1 LMHALRP
8 GDTIARLGGD
18 EFVVLLEDISQP
30 GDAEAIA
37 ERIVAAFECPFR
49 LAMGEHF
56 AKASLGIAIADG
68 EHPVPESLIRDAD
81 SAMYQ
86 AKRRGRA
93 RLEVFDR
100 AMRARSLER
109 LSVENDLRRALERDE
124 LRIVYQPIVSLR
136 DLSIVAV
143 EALLRWEHPARGL
156 LSPAQFISIAEDSGL
171 IEPIGRWVLNAA
183 CAQASFWHDARPDSR
198 PVGICVNLSARQF
211 IQEDLTGAVVSA
223 LELTGI
229 EPSALCMEITE
240 SVLLENP
247 ASVSDTITRVAKLG
261 VRFVLDDFGTGYS
274 SLAYLTRLPIDGL
287 KVDRSFVDALGR
299 DSRSG
304 AITTAVVRMAHAL
317 SVQVTAEGVESE
329 GQLRA
334 LRALDCELAQGFYF
348 HRPLNVDEISKLL
361 GIEHPST
368 SFHRIESSESPS

>member
-1 LMHALRP
+1 
-8 GDTIARLGGD
+8 
-18 EFVVLLEDISQP
+18 
-30 GDAEAIA
+30 
-37 ERIVAAFECPFR
+37 
-49 LAMGEHF
+49 
-56 AKASLGIAIADG
+56 
-68 EHPVPESLIRDAD
+68 
-81 SAMYQ
+81 
-86 AKRRGRA
+86 
-93 RLEVFDR
+93 
-100 AMRARSLER
+100 
-109 LSVENDLRRALERDE
+109 
-124 LRIVYQPIVSLR
+124 
-136 DLSIVAV
+136 
-143 EALLRWEHPARGL
+143 
-156 LSPAQFISIAEDSGL
+156 
-171 IEPIGRWVLNAA
+171 
-183 CAQASFWHDARPDSR
+183 
-198 PVGICVNLSARQF
+198 
-211 IQEDLTGAVVSA
+211 VSA

-247 ASVSDTITRVAKLG
+247 ESVSDTITRVAKLG

-299 DSRSG
+299 DNRSG

-317 SVQVTAEGVESE
+317 SVQVTAEGVETE

-348 HRPLNVDEISKLL
+348 HRPLEVDEISKLL